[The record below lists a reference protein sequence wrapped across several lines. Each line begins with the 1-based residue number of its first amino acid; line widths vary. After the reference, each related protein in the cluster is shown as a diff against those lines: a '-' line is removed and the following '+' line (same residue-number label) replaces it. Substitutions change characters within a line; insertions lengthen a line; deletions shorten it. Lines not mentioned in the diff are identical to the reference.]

1 MIEATNHI
9 LELSG
14 RLCELEKSLEELR
27 TRESKPLRE
36 MEELKHR
43 FRESRHKNSQ
53 LKGTLA
59 VSQIEY
65 CIAVIDRYWFFYN
78 RYRLFVRLCTR

>member
-27 TRESKPLRE
+27 TRESKTLRE
-36 MEELKHR
+36 MEEHKHR
-43 FRESRHKNSQ
+43 FRENRHKNSQ
-53 LKGTLA
+53 LKGRPCYFTNSRC
-59 VSQIEY
+59 VPK
-65 CIAVIDRYWFFYN
+65 
-78 RYRLFVRLCTR
+78 